1 MQGSTLLK
9 LRKLLIVCLS
19 DKLLIPLLICCVLF
33 QHVVYSSIDGR
44 NLLESSK
51 MALDKGKLDDAVS
64 YGTKVHM
71 VNFCVFF
78 IINCCA
84 KIMSTFCLAKL
95 TVTSLCLV
103 PFMSLY
109 VSLCFSSLLGFISSL
124 PQLAWDKRL
133 CCCCCCCCCCLFS
146 EIIYLFTK

>member
-1 MQGSTLLK
+1 MQGSTLLLK
-9 LRKLLIVCLS
+9 LRTLLIVCLS

-95 TVTSLCLV
+95 
-103 PFMSLY
+103 F
-109 VSLCFSSLLGFISSL
+109 
-124 PQLAWDKRL
+124 
-133 CCCCCCCCCCLFS
+133 
-146 EIIYLFTK
+146 IYLFTK